1 MPREILESRRQVM
14 SQVVSAYPGGRECA
28 AARLGVPLKRL
39 ENQLYEN
46 NGHRPLDDSQ
56 IALLEADTGTT
67 HLPDYISHLYGGYHV
82 PLPAVG
88 ELDNVELH
96 QRGLLTSTKRGMVDQ
111 MIAIALHDGE
121 INAQEAQE
129 ILALHA
135 KHMAARHAEVVATL
149 NLHSR
154 KKD

>member
-56 IALLEADTGTT
+56 IALLETDTGTT
-67 HLPDYISHLYGGYHV
+67 YLPDYISHLYGGYHV
-82 PLPAVG
+82 PLPAVD

-96 QRGLLTSTKRGMVDQ
+96 QRGLLTSAKRGMVDQ